1 MTYLDIVETLESVS
15 GGIDLIP
22 DVRLMIDNYIA
33 IIRRDIVDDQ
43 QLIEICDKI
52 YKKHQKALDLIFEHR
67 VNNRGQI
74 AAAVRETLQQMS
86 DEGSIVFDEN
96 STDSWL
102 CFHTKEMDAV
112 LRRCLQT
119 MGHGATATSITIGL
133 AERMN
138 PFRLSLNSA
147 AGICQRTKRKFKIK
161 L

>member
-43 QLIEICDKI
+43 QLIEICDK
-52 YKKHQKALDLIFEHR
+52 YTKTSKALDLIFEHR

-86 DEGSIVFDEN
+86 DEGSIVLTKIQRIPGCA
-96 STDSWL
+96 STQRNGRS
-102 CFHTKEMDAV
+102 TAAAV
-112 LRRCLQT
+112 CKQWV
-119 MGHGATATSITIGL
+119 MGQQQHL
-133 AERMN
+133 
-138 PFRLSLNSA
+138 
-147 AGICQRTKRKFKIK
+147 
-161 L
+161 